1 MAIRMSQLSAVAA
14 AIAVCLCAAMAYA
27 QIDDKPLN
35 ENWAP
40 TEWGAD
46 DKVGAAN
53 RTTPGIVLN
62 AIKLVKQGKVATLGK
77 LYAQDVPLFGPRSW
91 SMTIP
96 GTPTGGS
103 LRQEQPGLPRRN
115 GDH

>member
-1 MAIRMSQLSAVAA
+1 MIPRMSKLPALAVTV
-14 AIAVCLCAAMAYA
+14 AVCLFAAMAYA

-53 RTTPGIVLN
+53 RTTPEIVLN
-62 AIKLVKQGKVATLGK
+62 AVKLVKQGKVATLGK
-77 LYAQDVPLFGPRSW
+77 LYAQDVPLFGPQA
-91 SMTIP
+91 
-96 GTPTGGS
+96 GA
-103 LRQEQPGLPRRN
+103 
-115 GDH
+115 